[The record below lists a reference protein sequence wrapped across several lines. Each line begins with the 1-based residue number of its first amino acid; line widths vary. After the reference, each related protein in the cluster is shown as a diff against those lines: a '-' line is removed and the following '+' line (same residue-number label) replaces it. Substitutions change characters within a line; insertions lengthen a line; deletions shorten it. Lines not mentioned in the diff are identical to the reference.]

1 MSKVNIYISII
12 SNPSHT
18 EQVPE
23 RNVDGRDG
31 VDPHPLAAVWWIGD
45 GFGGWGMGDGGVM
58 RGTRQ
63 RIWHAAWKCG
73 EASSTMVR
81 RWDCWGAIRIF
92 RASFISIYCELR
104 FGISSSFSSFSLPYH
119 ILTACLLS
127 LALSWSLSLSL
138 SLALLFP
145 SPSFPLQN
153 SRDGKL
159 IN

>member
-63 RIWHAAWKCG
+63 RIWHFFLFFLRHGDAVK
-73 EASSTMVR
+73 
-81 RWDCWGAIRIF
+81 
-92 RASFISIYCELR
+92 RAR
-104 FGISSSFSSFSLPYH
+104 Q
-119 ILTACLLS
+119 
-127 LALSWSLSLSL
+127 W
-138 SLALLFP
+138 
-145 SPSFPLQN
+145 
-153 SRDGKL
+153 
-159 IN
+159 